1 MQSIWRRAGADGLA
15 FHRNVSM
22 SFSVGRYG
30 ERALDLAIAEL
41 ERNSPTS
48 TVLANA
54 SIAPQQCDLK
64 RTISG
69 ESR

>member
-1 MQSIWRRAGADGLA
+1 
-15 FHRNVSM
+15 M